1 MNTKNKV
8 YLGVDG
14 CKAGWFFVAFS
25 QEKSW
30 IFGIEADIAAI
41 CKKFPEAQ
49 HIFIDIPIGLPYKE
63 SRKVD
68 SAARKRL
75 SPYRNSSVFPVPG
88 RNAVYAENYLDSCE
102 KNFQDMGKKVS
113 KQAWF
118 ICPKIKEVD
127 SWLIREKQWRKV
139 IRESHPEVGFWA
151 LNGGSPMKHNKKT
164 SEGHQERM
172 ALLKCLFEPAE
183 ELFQQ
188 ALVQFPRKVLLADDI
203 LDAICLA
210 VMASH
215 TEHHSSIPEEPAFD
229 QQGLPMEMV
238 FSNKCLERLND

>member
-1 MNTKNKV
+1 MNTQNQV
-8 YLGVDG
+8 FIGLDG

-25 QEKSW
+25 SEDSW
-30 IFGIEADIAAI
+30 DFGIEADIGAV
-41 CKKFPEAQ
+41 CKKFPEAR
-49 HIFIDIPIGLPYKE
+49 HIFIDIPIGLPSKE

-75 SPYRNSSVFPVPG
+75 SPYRNSSVFPVPS
-88 RNAVYAENYLDSCE
+88 RNAVYSENYLDSCE

-127 SWLIREKQWRKV
+127 SWLIQEEDWRSK

-151 LNGGSPMKHNKKT
+151 LNGGAPMKQNKKT
-164 SEGHQERM
+164 TEGHLERM
-172 ALLKCLFEPAE
+172 TLLSQFFEPAE
-183 ELFQQ
+183 VLYKQ
-188 ALVQFPRKVLLADDI
+188 AMSQFPRKVLLGDDI
-203 LDAICLA
+203 VDAICLA

-215 TEHHSSIPEEPAFD
+215 TEHHTSIPEETEFD
-229 QQGLPMEMV
+229 QKGLPMEMV
-238 FSNKCLERLND
+238 FSNKCLEGLND